1 MLPTIRTALLAMA
14 LTLPPAV
21 WARAAYAA
29 ETSPEATV
37 REAYAITI
45 RELADIEAGKKA
57 IQPPFRPP
65 HRQRLMTKELSAL
78 FARDEQFMKESGDQ
92 GNIGSDPFISGQ
104 DGEVKQ
110 LRVTVAER
118 SVASATVFADFIS
131 FGPVRVTF
139 RMKLEDG
146 RWRIDDIVNRMEG
159 KDYTVRS
166 QLSQPYDCGSF
177 MKKPCKR

>member
-1 MLPTIRTALLAMA
+1 MLSTIRFARLAMA
-14 LTLPPAV
+14 LTLLPAV
-21 WARAAYAA
+21 GPGAAYAA

-45 RELADIEAGKKA
+45 RELADIEAGKVA
-57 IQPPFRPP
+57 QPPFRPP

>member
-1 MLPTIRTALLAMA
+1 V
-14 LTLPPAV
+14 TLPIKVIRAV
-21 WARAAYAA
+21 SAVMTLGSGFAVFDSRAA
-29 ETSPEATV
+29 EPSPEATV

-45 RELADIEAGKKA
+45 RQLASSGPRSPA
-57 IQPPFRPP
+57 PPFRPP

-104 DGEVKQ
+104 DGEVKNLQ
-110 LRVTVAER
+110 VSVAER
-118 SVASATVFADFIS
+118 SSERATVLAEFMS
-131 FGPVRVTF
+131 FSPVRVTF

-146 RWRIDDIVNRMEG
+146 LWRIDDIVNRMDG
-159 KDYTVRS
+159 RDYTVRYW
-166 QLSQPYDCGSF
+166 LSQPYDCGSF

>member
-1 MLPTIRTALLAMA
+1 MLLTIWTALFAMV
-14 LTLPPAV
+14 LTLLPAV
-21 WARAAYAA
+21 GAGAAYAA

-57 IQPPFRPP
+57 TQPPFRPP

-78 FARDEQFMKESGDQ
+78 FARDEQFMTESRDQ
-92 GNIGSDPFISGQ
+92 GHMDFDPFISGQ

-110 LRVTVAER
+110 LRVTVSER
-118 SVASATVFADFIS
+118 SAESATVFADFFS

-146 RWRIDDIVNRMEG
+146 RWRIDDIVNWMEG

>member
-1 MLPTIRTALLAMA
+1 MLSTIRTALLAMA
-14 LTLPPAV
+14 LTLLPAV
-21 WARAAYAA
+21 GPGAAYAA

-45 RELADIEAGKKA
+45 RELADIEAGKPAK
-57 IQPPFRPP
+57 PPFRPP

>member
-1 MLPTIRTALLAMA
+1 MPLTILTALLAMA
-14 LTLPPAV
+14 LTLLPAV
-21 WARAAYAA
+21 GVGAAYAA
-29 ETSPEATV
+29 ETSPEATI

-45 RELADIEAGKKA
+45 RELADIEAGKPAK
-57 IQPPFRPP
+57 PPFRPP

-139 RMKLEDG
+139 WMKLEDG

>member
-21 WARAAYAA
+21 WAGAAYAA

-45 RELADIEAGKKA
+45 RELADIEAGKPAK
-57 IQPPFRPP
+57 PPFRPP
-65 HRQRLMTKELSAL
+65 YRQRLMTKELSAL

>member
-1 MLPTIRTALLAMA
+1 MLLTIRFALLAVA
-14 LTLPPAV
+14 LTLLPAV
-21 WARAAYAA
+21 GPGAAYAA

-45 RELADIEAGKKA
+45 RELADIEAGKTA
-57 IQPPFRPP
+57 QPPFRPP

>member
-1 MLPTIRTALLAMA
+1 MLPTIRTALLATA
-14 LTLPPAV
+14 LTLPPVV
-21 WARAAYAA
+21 WAGAADAA

-37 REAYAITI
+37 RDAYAITI
-45 RELADIEAGKKA
+45 RELADIEAGKAAK
-57 IQPPFRPP
+57 PPFRPP

>member
-1 MLPTIRTALLAMA
+1 MLPTIRTALLA
-14 LTLPPAV
+14 LTLLPAV
-21 WARAAYAA
+21 GAGAADAA

-37 REAYAITI
+37 REAYAVTI
-45 RELADIEAGKKA
+45 RELADIEAGKPAK
-57 IQPPFRPP
+57 PPFRPP

-118 SVASATVFADFIS
+118 STGSATVFADFVS

-159 KDYTVRS
+159 KDDTVRS

-177 MKKPCKR
+177 MRKPCKR